1 MVATT
6 PIAPNLPGA
15 NQAVSVA
22 ASGSA
27 VEFAGSVG
35 SDGAWLKEFL
45 KERGVGTDLMLV
57 HPGKP
62 SGRAII
68 QTTPEGENAI
78 FLFPGTN
85 HASYPAD
92 SPALQPYHTHLLLQN
107 EILLSDT
114 VETLSAAYQQ
124 GIVSIFNPSPM
135 LSPEELRLFPWE
147 KLSILVV
154 NQGEARSLLDALGK
168 QNQKLADSEG
178 KVILDA
184 LYALPAL
191 SGLSG
196 IVVTLGGS
204 GAVASFSTPSGRET
218 IQLPAAQVKVIDTT
232 GAGDTFLGYLCGS
245 LMRVSGKTWDISQL
259 REALKRSIV
268 AASLSTERPGAMSSI
283 PSNLEVETQL
293 ATYHSYQH
301 GIKNWRSQAVSPNS
315 NYHIAAASQV
325 ICSPVSL
332 SEGTRMAYVRG
343 YHNAHMGGPH
353 AQAYPPA
360 NHYPQA
366 YYQQQPQQPQP
377 FPDNIRDPV
386 AFHHMFNEQLATLTF
401 NSKAIIQHLGY
412 ISKLYANSPMA
423 PVIAES
429 IERQIHKIVWPAKVP
444 TPARDDDA
452 AYVCILLYRHP
463 PLDHYFVI
471 EKNFRICADS
481 FWQVPAAIKLPPF
494 YLLDSIAK
502 NIGQPYISY
511 FTNFI
516 VRLFL
521 DTYHAVDAPTRGK
534 MEEMLV
540 TWRTAQYGRELFGQN
555 VQLAIERGVWGSGA
569 ADTRSGPGPSRQQ
582 TKPNINQVLLELD
595 VTLSSKER
603 MLAANPNDRET
614 ASHIDV
620 LVQLRSLVQSRTAS
634 DEELAAIL
642 TQLRS
647 LAKSSAA
654 AQPPPPPPVPAPA
667 PAPHYPYQQQQA
679 SAPPPAPAPAPTPAS
694 YYQKPPS
701 HTSTPLAPAPAP
713 SFDLAALLKTASA
726 ASTPTP
732 PNPVETPKPPA
743 AAPIIPSDLL
753 KNLISAGLLTLPPS
767 DQTSASVQPTTAK
780 EKQAVSGKTEDY
792 DETILGVDIQLTAA
806 SIQRERPQMANLLY
820 NRLPLQ
826 CKQCALRFPAG
837 EAGKKS
843 MEDHLDLHFKQN
855 RKARENTGRGHSRS
869 WFVSRNDWIH
879 GARDAGE
886 SVTTVKAQAAAAEE
900 RLAKLRESY
909 VVVPPGEEAKPALCP
924 ICKESIKSEYLEDD
938 EEWVWRNAV
947 NVKGQIYH
955 ATCFD
960 EAGQVGSLASRLRLE
975 MGATGGHSR
984 SRSLTPERLP
994 ASPLTRSPGGT
1005 IRVAGVKRKAEDE
1018 VNVKVEPGLS
1028 PKRIAV

>member
-1 MVATT
+1 
-6 PIAPNLPGA
+6 
-15 NQAVSVA
+15 
-22 ASGSA
+22 
-27 VEFAGSVG
+27 
-35 SDGAWLKEFL
+35 
-45 KERGVGTDLMLV
+45 
-57 HPGKP
+57 
-62 SGRAII
+62 
-68 QTTPEGENAI
+68 
-78 FLFPGTN
+78 
-85 HASYPAD
+85 
-92 SPALQPYHTHLLLQN
+92 
-107 EILLSDT
+107 
-114 VETLSAAYQQ
+114 
-124 GIVSIFNPSPM
+124 
-135 LSPEELRLFPWE
+135 
-147 KLSILVV
+147 
-154 NQGEARSLLDALGK
+154 
-168 QNQKLADSEG
+168 
-178 KVILDA
+178 
-184 LYALPAL
+184 
-191 SGLSG
+191 
-196 IVVTLGGS
+196 
-204 GAVASFSTPSGRET
+204 
-218 IQLPAAQVKVIDTT
+218 
-232 GAGDTFLGYLCGS
+232 
-245 LMRVSGKTWDISQL
+245 
-259 REALKRSIV
+259 
-268 AASLSTERPGAMSSI
+268 
-283 PSNLEVETQL
+283 
-293 ATYHSYQH
+293 
-301 GIKNWRSQAVSPNS
+301 
-315 NYHIAAASQV
+315 
-325 ICSPVSL
+325 
-332 SEGTRMAYVRG
+332 MAYVRG
-343 YHNAHMGGPH
+343 YHNAHMTGPH
-353 AQAYPPA
+353 TQAYPPA

-366 YYQQQPQQPQP
+366 YYQQPQQPQQPPP
-377 FPDNIRDPV
+377 FPDNIRDPI

-429 IERQIHKIVWPAKVP
+429 IERQINK
-444 TPARDDDA
+444 
-452 AYVCILLYRHP
+452 
-463 PLDHYFVI
+463 
-471 EKNFRICADS
+471 
-481 FWQVPAAIKLPPF
+481 VPAAIKLPPF

-555 VQLAIERGVWGSGA
+555 VQLAIERGVWGSNA
-569 ADTRSGPGPSRQQ
+569 ADAQSAVGSSKA
-582 TKPNINQVLLELD
+582 KPNINQVLLELD

-603 MLAANPNDRET
+603 ILAANPNDRET

-654 AQPPPPPPVPAPA
+654 AQPPPPPAPPVSVPPS
-667 PAPHYPYQQQQA
+667 APHYTYQQQQ
-679 SAPPPAPAPAPTPAS
+679 PPAP
-694 YYQKPPS
+694 YYQKPSS
-701 HTSTPLAPAPAP
+701 HTSTPLAPAPVP
-713 SFDLAALLKTASA
+713 SFDLATLLKSASA

-732 PNPVETPKPPA
+732 PNPAEVPKQA
-743 AAPIIPSDLL
+743 ASASIDPSDLL

-767 DQTSASVQPTTAK
+767 GQASTPAQSTVTK
-780 EKQAVSGKTEDY
+780 EEQVISRNVDDY
-792 DETILGVDIQLTAA
+792 DGSILELDVQLSAA

-820 NRLPLQ
+820 NRLPVQ

-855 RKARENTGRGHSRS
+855 RKARESTGRGHSRS

-900 RLAKLRESY
+900 RLAKLRASY
-909 VVVPPGEEAKPALCP
+909 VIVPPGEEAKPALCP

-960 EAGQVGSLASRLRLE
+960 EAGQASSLASRLRLE
-975 MGATGGHSR
+975 MGATGGRSR

-994 ASPLTRSPGGT
+994 ASPATHSPGGT
-1005 IRVAGVKRKAEDE
+1005 VRVAGVKRKAEDE
-1018 VNVKVEPGLS
+1018 VNIKVEPRLS
-1028 PKRIAV
+1028 PKRVAV

>member
-1 MVATT
+1 
-6 PIAPNLPGA
+6 
-15 NQAVSVA
+15 
-22 ASGSA
+22 
-27 VEFAGSVG
+27 
-35 SDGAWLKEFL
+35 
-45 KERGVGTDLMLV
+45 
-57 HPGKP
+57 
-62 SGRAII
+62 
-68 QTTPEGENAI
+68 
-78 FLFPGTN
+78 
-85 HASYPAD
+85 
-92 SPALQPYHTHLLLQN
+92 
-107 EILLSDT
+107 
-114 VETLSAAYQQ
+114 
-124 GIVSIFNPSPM
+124 
-135 LSPEELRLFPWE
+135 
-147 KLSILVV
+147 
-154 NQGEARSLLDALGK
+154 
-168 QNQKLADSEG
+168 
-178 KVILDA
+178 
-184 LYALPAL
+184 
-191 SGLSG
+191 
-196 IVVTLGGS
+196 
-204 GAVASFSTPSGRET
+204 
-218 IQLPAAQVKVIDTT
+218 
-232 GAGDTFLGYLCGS
+232 
-245 LMRVSGKTWDISQL
+245 
-259 REALKRSIV
+259 
-268 AASLSTERPGAMSSI
+268 
-283 PSNLEVETQL
+283 
-293 ATYHSYQH
+293 
-301 GIKNWRSQAVSPNS
+301 
-315 NYHIAAASQV
+315 
-325 ICSPVSL
+325 
-332 SEGTRMAYVRG
+332 MAYVRG

-386 AFHHMFNEQLATLTF
+386 AFHHMFNEQLSTLTF

-429 IERQIHKIVWPAKVP
+429 IERQIHK
-444 TPARDDDA
+444 
-452 AYVCILLYRHP
+452 
-463 PLDHYFVI
+463 
-471 EKNFRICADS
+471 
-481 FWQVPAAIKLPPF
+481 VPAAIKLPPF

-569 ADTRSGPGPSRQQ
+569 ADTRSGPGPSR

-620 LVQLRSLVQSRTAS
+620 LLRSLVQSRTAS

-654 AQPPPPPPVPAPA
+654 AQPLPPPPVPAPA

-679 SAPPPAPAPAPTPAS
+679 SAPPPAPAPTPAS

-767 DQTSASVQPTTAK
+767 DQTSAPVQPTTAK

-1018 VNVKVEPGLS
+1018 VNVKIEPGLS

>member
-1 MVATT
+1 MVATSSGRSR
-6 PIAPNLPGA
+6 NHVGRVKRLGA
-15 NQAVSVA
+15 NQAVAVA
-22 ASGSA
+22 ASGST

-45 KERGVGTDLMLV
+45 KERGVGTNLMLV
-57 HPGKP
+57 HEEKP

-68 QTTPEGENAI
+68 QTTPDGENAI

-85 HASYPAD
+85 HASYPTD
-92 SPALQPYHTHLLLQN
+92 SPALRPYHTHLLLQN

-114 VETLSAAYQQ
+114 IETLSAAYKQ

-135 LSPEELRLFPWE
+135 LSPEDLRLFPWE

-154 NQGEARSLLDALGK
+154 NQGEARALLDALGK
-168 QNQKLADSEG
+168 QGEKLADSEG
-178 KVILDA
+178 KAILDTLTA
-184 LYALPAL
+184 LDAL

-196 IVVTLGGS
+196 IIVTLGGS

-218 IQLPAAQVKVIDTT
+218 IQLPAAKVKIPPGLETH
-232 GAGDTFLGYLCGS
+232 FLG
-245 LMRVSGKTWDISQL
+245 
-259 REALKRSIV
+259 
-268 AASLSTERPGAMSSI
+268 
-283 PSNLEVETQL
+283 
-293 ATYHSYQH
+293 TY
-301 GIKNWRSQAVSPNS
+301 V
-315 NYHIAAASQV
+315 
-325 ICSPVSL
+325 
-332 SEGTRMAYVRG
+332 RMAYVRG
-343 YHNAHMGGPH
+343 YHNAHMAGPH
-353 AQAYPPA
+353 TQAYPPA

-366 YYQQQPQQPQP
+366 YYQQQPQQPQQPPP
-377 FPDNIRDPV
+377 FPDNIRDPI
-386 AFHHMFNEQLATLTF
+386 AFHHMFNEQLSTLTF

-429 IERQIHKIVWPAKVP
+429 IERQIHK
-444 TPARDDDA
+444 
-452 AYVCILLYRHP
+452 
-463 PLDHYFVI
+463 
-471 EKNFRICADS
+471 
-481 FWQVPAAIKLPPF
+481 VPAAIKLPPF

-516 VRLFL
+516 IRLFL

-555 VQLAIERGVWGSGA
+555 IQLAIERGVWGSGA
-569 ADTRSGPGPSRQQ
+569 ADTHSV

-603 MLAANPNDRET
+603 ILAANPNDRET

-654 AQPPPPPPVPAPA
+654 ATQHPPPPPPPAPAPA
-667 PAPHYPYQQQQA
+667 PAPHYSYQQQQA
-679 SAPPPAPAPAPTPAS
+679 PTP
-694 YYQKPPS
+694 YYQKPSS
-701 HTSTPLAPAPAP
+701 HTSTPLAPAPVP
-713 SFDLAALLKTASA
+713 SFDLATLLKSASA

-732 PNPVETPKPPA
+732 PNTVEPPKQA
-743 AAPIIPSDLL
+743 TASVIPSDLL

-767 DQTSASVQPTTAK
+767 GQASTPAQPTTTK
-780 EKQAVSGKTEDY
+780 EDQAVSGKVEDY
-792 DETILGVDIQLTAA
+792 DESILGLNVQLTAA

-837 EAGKKS
+837 ETGKKS

-855 RKARENTGRGHSRS
+855 RKARESTGRGHSRS
-869 WFVSRNDWIH
+869 WFVSRNDWVH
-879 GARDAGE
+879 GSRDAGE

-900 RLAKLRESY
+900 RLAKLRASY

-924 ICKESIKSEYLEDD
+924 VCKESIKSEYLEDD

-960 EAGQVGSLASRLRLE
+960 EAGQANSLASRLRLE
-975 MGATGGHSR
+975 MGTTGGHNR

-994 ASPLTRSPGGT
+994 ASPITRSPGGT
-1005 IRVAGVKRKAEDE
+1005 VRVAGVKRKAEDE
-1018 VNVKVEPGLS
+1018 VNIKVETGLS
-1028 PKRIAV
+1028 PKRVAV

>member
-1 MVATT
+1 
-6 PIAPNLPGA
+6 
-15 NQAVSVA
+15 
-22 ASGSA
+22 
-27 VEFAGSVG
+27 
-35 SDGAWLKEFL
+35 
-45 KERGVGTDLMLV
+45 
-57 HPGKP
+57 
-62 SGRAII
+62 
-68 QTTPEGENAI
+68 
-78 FLFPGTN
+78 
-85 HASYPAD
+85 
-92 SPALQPYHTHLLLQN
+92 
-107 EILLSDT
+107 
-114 VETLSAAYQQ
+114 
-124 GIVSIFNPSPM
+124 
-135 LSPEELRLFPWE
+135 
-147 KLSILVV
+147 
-154 NQGEARSLLDALGK
+154 
-168 QNQKLADSEG
+168 
-178 KVILDA
+178 
-184 LYALPAL
+184 
-191 SGLSG
+191 
-196 IVVTLGGS
+196 
-204 GAVASFSTPSGRET
+204 
-218 IQLPAAQVKVIDTT
+218 
-232 GAGDTFLGYLCGS
+232 
-245 LMRVSGKTWDISQL
+245 
-259 REALKRSIV
+259 
-268 AASLSTERPGAMSSI
+268 
-283 PSNLEVETQL
+283 
-293 ATYHSYQH
+293 
-301 GIKNWRSQAVSPNS
+301 
-315 NYHIAAASQV
+315 
-325 ICSPVSL
+325 
-332 SEGTRMAYVRG
+332 MAYVRG
-343 YHNAHMGGPH
+343 YHNAHMGGSH
-353 AQAYPPA
+353 TQTYPPA
-360 NHYPQA
+360 NHYPQT
-366 YYQQQPQQPQP
+366 YYQQQPQQPPP
-377 FPDNIRDPV
+377 FPDNIRDPI

-412 ISKLYANSPMA
+412 ISKVYANSPMA

-429 IERQIHKIVWPAKVP
+429 IERQIQK
-444 TPARDDDA
+444 
-452 AYVCILLYRHP
+452 
-463 PLDHYFVI
+463 
-471 EKNFRICADS
+471 
-481 FWQVPAAIKLPPF
+481 VPAAIKLPPF

-555 VQLAIERGVWGSGA
+555 AQVAIERGVWGSGA
-569 ADTRSGPGPSRQQ
+569 ADTHGAGPSNG
-582 TKPNINQVLLELD
+582 KPNINQVLLELD

-603 MLAANPNDRET
+603 MLAVNPNDRET

-654 AQPPPPPPVPAPA
+654 AAPPPP
-667 PAPHYPYQQQQA
+667 Q
-679 SAPPPAPAPAPTPAS
+679 PPAPAPAPASHYAYHQQQQAPVS
-694 YYQKPPS
+694 YYQKPTS
-701 HTSTPLAPAPAP
+701 HTSTPLPPVAAP
-713 SFDLAALLKTASA
+713 SFDLATLLKSASA
-726 ASTPTP
+726 SSTPTP
-732 PNPVETPKPPA
+732 PTTVEAPKPPA
-743 AAPIIPSDLL
+743 SAPAIPSDLL
-753 KNLISAGLLTLPPS
+753 KNLINAGLLTLPPS
-767 DQTSASVQPTTAK
+767 DQASTPVRPSSTQEERTTPK
-780 EKQAVSGKTEDY
+780 GEDY
-792 DETILGVDIQLTAA
+792 DETILGLDIQLTAA

-869 WFVSRNDWIH
+869 WFVSRDDWIH

-900 RLAKLRESY
+900 RLAKLRASY

-955 ATCFD
+955 ATCYD

-975 MGATGGHSR
+975 MGAAGGGSR

-1005 IRVAGVKRKAEDE
+1005 VRVAGVKRKAEEE
-1018 VNVKVEPGLS
+1018 VNIKLEPRLS
-1028 PKRIAV
+1028 PKRVAV